1 MGAIYS
7 RQPNGKICRFSTVV
21 DCPTDWNMTDEEFI
35 EWYAEQARDEAR
47 RILERHLRPFEN
59 IVDGFYPGNMTVEEF
74 KEVLKSM
81 GHSGE
86 IVEKEW
92 WNEIDSE
99 EEEEEDECV

>member
-35 EWYAEQARDEAR
+35 EWYAGQARDEAR
-47 RILERHLRPFEN
+47 FILQYKLRPFGRV
-59 IVDGFYPGNMTVEEF
+59 IDDFAPRNMSVEEF

-92 WNEIDSE
+92 WSE
-99 EEEEEDECV
+99 L